1 MQQTKAHNAHSNK
14 IENIVIVGGGTAG
27 WMTASLLAKTLG
39 KSLNIILVESDKIGI
54 VGVGEATIPP
64 IINFNRA
71 IGVDEK
77 AFINATQGT
86 IKLGIE
92 FNNWN
97 QQGDS
102 YMHAFGSIGKK
113 FPFCDF
119 HHFWLRAQQLE
130 SASNTAYKN
139 ESAKNHEIDSTT
151 INSNSFW
158 DYSLN
163 YQTAKHNKFAAFNN
177 IPNTNLPGLSY
188 AYHFDAGLYA
198 KFLRNH
204 AENMGVKRI
213 EGTITQVEQNHESG
227 FVERLILDDGQT
239 LTGDLFID
247 CTGLAAL
254 LIEKTLST
262 GYDDYS
268 HWLPCNRA
276 MAVPCEKTENIE
288 PYTRSTAHKV
298 GWQWRIPLQH
308 RTGNGLVY
316 SSKHMSD
323 EEAKELLL
331 SNLDGK
337 PLAEP
342 RVIPFQTGRRRKQ
355 WNKNVIAIGL
365 SSGFFEPLE
374 STNIHLIQTA
384 AIRLL
389 KFFPHNGINIEEVN
403 EFNRQSKLESEGIRD
418 FIILHYKLNSRGDS
432 EFWRTCQR
440 MDIPVSLL
448 NKIQLFN
455 KSGKVFCNPDDLFTE
470 IAWQQVMI
478 GQGNLP
484 QDHHPLADSLSAEQI
499 NELMDNLKILINRT
513 VEKLPDHNDYLQSIK

>member
-1 MQQTKAHNAHSNK
+1 MQQENQPNTTENDVTGK
-14 IENIVIVGGGTAG
+14 INNVVIVGGGTAG

-39 KSLNIILVESDKIGI
+39 KVLNITLVESDAIGI

-64 IINFNRA
+64 IINFNSA
-71 IGVDEK
+71 VGINEK
-77 AFINATQGT
+77 DFLKATQGT

-92 FNNWN
+92 FNNWH

-119 HHFWLRAQQLE
+119 HHFWSRSQQLTE
-130 SASNTAYKN
+130 AQD
-139 ESAKNHEIDSTT
+139 DSKSSK

-158 DYSLN
+158 DCSLN
-163 YQTAKHNKFAAFNN
+163 YQAAKKNKFAPLNN
-177 IPNTNLPGLSY
+177 LPNTNLPGLAH

-204 AENMGVKRI
+204 AEGTGVKRI
-213 EGTITQVEQNHESG
+213 EGKITQITQTHNSG
-227 FVERLILDDGQT
+227 FIESVILEGGT
-239 LTGDLFID
+239 TITGDLFID
-247 CTGLAAL
+247 CSGLAAL
-254 LIEKTLST
+254 LIEKTLCT
-262 GYDDYS
+262 GFEDYS

-276 MAVPCEKTENIE
+276 VAVPCEKIEPIE
-288 PYTRSTAHKV
+288 PYTRSTAHQA

-316 SSKHMSD
+316 SSKHMND
-323 EEAKELLL
+323 DEAKALLL
-331 SNLDGK
+331 KNIDGK

-342 RVIPFQTGRRRKQ
+342 RVIAFQTGRRRKQ
-355 WNKNVIAIGL
+355 WHKNVIAIGL

-389 KFFPHNGINIEEVN
+389 KFFPHNGIKSEEID
-403 EFNRQSKLESEGIRD
+403 EFNRQSKQELEGIRD
-418 FIILHYKLNSRGDS
+418 FIILHYKLNNRGDS

-440 MDIPVSLL
+440 MDIPKSLQ
-448 NKIQLFN
+448 NKIDLF
-455 KSGKVFCNPDDLFTE
+455 KQTGKVFCKPDDLFTE
-470 IAWQQVMI
+470 VAWQQVMI
-478 GQGNLP
+478 GQGNIP
-484 QDHHPLADSLSAEQI
+484 DDYHPVANILSTEQLNDLMASLQSI
-499 NELMDNLKILINRT
+499 INRT
-513 VEKLPDHNDYLQSIK
+513 VEKLPNHETFLKSM

>member
-1 MQQTKAHNAHSNK
+1 MQQNNAQANIQSKTQKK
-14 IENIVIVGGGTAG
+14 IEHVVIVGGGTAG
-27 WMTASLLAKTLG
+27 WMMASLLVKILG
-39 KSLNIILVESDKIGI
+39 KSLKITLVESDKIGI

-64 IINFNRA
+64 IVNFNSA
-71 IGVDEK
+71 IGIDEK
-77 AFINATQGT
+77 AFIKATQGT

-97 QQGDS
+97 QVGDS
-102 YMHAFGSIGKK
+102 YMHAFGSVGKK

-130 SASNTAYKN
+130 SGIKVSEEKN
-139 ESAKNHEIDSTT
+139 DT
-151 INSNSFW
+151 SFW

-163 YQTAKHNKFAAFNN
+163 YQAAKQNKFAAFNN
-177 IPNTNLPGLSY
+177 IPNTNLPGLAY

-198 KFLRNH
+198 KFLRKH
-204 AENMGVKRI
+204 AEGMGVKRI
-213 EGTITQVEQNHESG
+213 EGTITQVIQNNNSG
-227 FVERLILDDGQT
+227 FVVSLILEDGT
-239 LTGDLFID
+239 TITGDLFIE

-262 GYDDYS
+262 GYEDYS

-276 MAVPCEKTENIE
+276 IAIPCEKTDNIE

-298 GWQWRIPLQH
+298 GCQWRIPLQH

-323 EEAKELLL
+323 DEAKALLL
-331 SNLDGK
+331 KNLDGK

-342 RVIPFQTGRRRKQ
+342 KVIPFQTGRRRKQ
-355 WNKNVIAIGL
+355 WHKNVIAIGL

-389 KFFPHNGINIEEVN
+389 KFFPHHGINIEEVD
-403 EFNRQSKLESEGIRD
+403 EFNRQSKLEAEGIRD

-432 EFWRTCQR
+432 EFWRACQR
-440 MDIPVSLL
+440 MDVPESLL
-448 NKIQLFN
+448 NKIQLF
-455 KSGKVFCNPDDLFTE
+455 KKTGKVFCNPDDLFTE

-478 GQGNLP
+478 GQGNIP
-484 QDHHPLADSLSAEQI
+484 EDHHPLVDALSKEQI
-499 NELMDNLKILINRT
+499 DDLMANLKTLIHRT
-513 VEKLPDHNDYLQSIK
+513 VEKLPTHQEFLDSLT